1 MKYCHRER
9 RKKNSDKF
17 SDFYLILAPV
27 NITKSKGNEDLAA
40 DVSALWL
47 FIMDDFIS
55 QWCDKVKEGNFNI
68 QSLYVILK

>member
-1 MKYCHRER
+1 MNENTVIEKR
-9 RKKNSDKF
+9 RKTHTQNSDKF

-55 QWCDKVKEGNFNI
+55 QWCDKVKETKKK
-68 QSLYVILK
+68 L